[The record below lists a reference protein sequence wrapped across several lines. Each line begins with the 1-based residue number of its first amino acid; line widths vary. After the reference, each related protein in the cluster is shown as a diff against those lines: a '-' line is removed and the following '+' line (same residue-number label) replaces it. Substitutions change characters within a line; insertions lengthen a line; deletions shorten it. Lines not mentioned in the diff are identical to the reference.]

1 MNGAPS
7 LTAQA
12 ERWLVDLGLGAS
24 SSTLVAR
31 ISIVI
36 LIVGL
41 AMLANFI
48 ARKIIST
55 AVRTIVRRTKS
66 RWDDIMFDRGVLNR
80 LSRIAPALVV
90 YFLNP
95 LAIPEFEWLT
105 TAIQRLAVA
114 YMIGVTVIVLD
125 ALFESANDIYV
136 EHFARA
142 KERPIKGYV
151 QLAKVFVYIVGL
163 ILIVTTIL
171 DRSPLGILSGIGA
184 LSAVLLLVFRDS
196 ILGFVSGLQLAGNSM
211 VAIGDWIEMPKFDA
225 DGEVIDITLQ
235 SVKVQNWDKTITSI
249 PIYSLVSDSFR
260 NWRGMSD
267 SGGRRI
273 KRAINIDMRSVRFC
287 DAQMLE
293 HFKRYTLISDYVT
306 TRQQEIDA
314 DNQAKGL
321 EDTDLLSAR
330 RMTNLGVFRAYVAA
344 YLRANPRVHQ
354 EMTFLVRHLPPGPTG
369 LPVEIYVFSNDQV
382 WAHYESIQADIFD
395 HLLAVIPEFGLRVF
409 QQPSGYDVELLAAA
423 PAGTVAK
430 SDAAEAA
437 R

>member
-163 ILIVTTIL
+163 ILI
-171 DRSPLGILSGIGA
+171 
-184 LSAVLLLVFRDS
+184 
-196 ILGFVSGLQLAGNSM
+196 
-211 VAIGDWIEMPKFDA
+211 
-225 DGEVIDITLQ
+225 
-235 SVKVQNWDKTITSI
+235 
-249 PIYSLVSDSFR
+249 
-260 NWRGMSD
+260 
-267 SGGRRI
+267 
-273 KRAINIDMRSVRFC
+273 
-287 DAQMLE
+287 
-293 HFKRYTLISDYVT
+293 
-306 TRQQEIDA
+306 
-314 DNQAKGL
+314 
-321 EDTDLLSAR
+321 
-330 RMTNLGVFRAYVAA
+330 
-344 YLRANPRVHQ
+344 
-354 EMTFLVRHLPPGPTG
+354 
-369 LPVEIYVFSNDQV
+369 
-382 WAHYESIQADIFD
+382 
-395 HLLAVIPEFGLRVF
+395 
-409 QQPSGYDVELLAAA
+409 
-423 PAGTVAK
+423 
-430 SDAAEAA
+430 
-437 R
+437 